1 MKLEARVSVPVIKNL
16 VSTLEKIAEEA
27 VFRFSPDGLKINIV
41 CANRFKMVDAWLQP
55 AAFASYECEGDIELG
70 VVIDRIKDI
79 TKMDSRS
86 PASDYSS

>member
-41 CANRFKMVDAWLQP
+41 CANRFKMVDQ
-55 AAFASYECEGDIELG
+55 FIS
-70 VVIDRIKDI
+70 
-79 TKMDSRS
+79 
-86 PASDYSS
+86 

>member
-55 AAFASYECEGDIELG
+55 MPLPRMSAKEILNSE
-70 VVIDRIKDI
+70 
-79 TKMDSRS
+79 
-86 PASDYSS
+86 